1 MSTFQILSGQ
11 DGFQVAETTP
21 TGGHIVVRGF
31 TTRAAARKYLVDR
44 LSRFSDEELEERT
57 RELSMW
63 ESMIPDRLIVPAH
76 AMA

>member
-21 TGGHIVVRGF
+21 LGGHLVVRGF
-31 TTRAAARKYLVDR
+31 MSRADARKFLVER

-63 ESMIPDRLIVPAH
+63 GSMIPDRLIVPGH